1 MGMSESEARVQATSE
16 AAAPMSLIQDIY
28 TGVKSSEEQ
37 KLISGMKEF
46 YERNDTVVVGE
57 IEQLRAELG
66 NIEGWKSTK
75 EKAKQELESVPSD
88 VLERILKE
96 FSPFIKNL
104 PAGHSRGH
112 FLRDTSYLSLIMH
125 DSSIVNSDLVEIF
138 VGLLGGMYH
147 DIGNSVVDRYQEAK
161 RFSGHAEIG
170 AHLFG
175 EVSKGLIGDN
185 LRKMAQLA
193 IAGHTHY
200 LKDRTVT
207 KGTETKT
214 VKPYED
220 EVVDGNRISFW
231 WTRQSDRMDAQGPI
245 MDVRH
250 MVTKAE
256 PTEDFDGKEFHA
268 TWDNPSDDFKH
279 QFTPTLRTNE
289 ERANEPKPK
298 NTMNVLEHVTM
309 FANSNFNPDL
319 PYAKHDNALYK
330 DMVSKA
336 ADEQKEFVHKAATE
350 FPQLTPEARDAAFR
364 RYFRLVS
371 VIEPADN
378 TEDAIQKM
386 KSKFKLLPENDQDKW
401 AGAFDVLTKKLYPQ
415 MHKRI
420 KGVLD
425 APIVKIN
432 ERGQTGASRVQD
444 ILDNHLQVLS
454 RDIWNLF
461 DPSKIAA

>member
-1 MGMSESEARVQATSE
+1 MSESEARVQSASE
-16 AAAPMSLIQDIY
+16 AITPTALVQDIY
-28 TGVKSSEEQ
+28 AGVKSPEDQ
-37 KLISGMKEF
+37 KKITDMKDF
-46 YERNDTVVVGE
+46 YEKNDGVVVGE
-57 IEQLRAELG
+57 IEQLRTEVG
-66 NIEGWKSTK
+66 SIEGWKQTK
-75 EKAKQELESVPSD
+75 EKAKQELESVPPD
-88 VLERILKE
+88 VLERILKQ
-96 FSPFIKNL
+96 FAPFIKNL

-125 DSSIVNSDLVEIF
+125 DTSVSNNDPVEIF

-185 LRKMAQLA
+185 LRKLAQLT

-200 LKDRTVT
+200 LKDRTVV
-207 KGTETKT
+207 KGQETRT

-220 EVVDGNRISFW
+220 EVVDGNRIAFW

-268 TWDNPSDDFKH
+268 TWDNPNDDFKH
-279 QFTPTLRTNE
+279 QFTPRLRTND
-289 ERANEPKPK
+289 ERTKEPKPK

-309 FANSNFNPDL
+309 FADSNFNPDL
-319 PYAKHDNALYK
+319 PYAKHDNQLYK
-330 DMVSKA
+330 EMVSKA
-336 ADEQKEFVHKAATE
+336 ADEQKEFVNAAATGA
-350 FPQLTPEARDAAFR
+350 PQLTPEARDAAFR
-364 RYFRLVS
+364 RYFRMVRT
-371 VIEPADN
+371 IEPADN
-378 TEDAIQKM
+378 TDDAIHKM
-386 KSKFKLLPENDQDKW
+386 MDKFKLLPEEEQDKW
-401 AGAFDVLTKKLYPQ
+401 AGAFDILTRKLYPQ

-432 ERGQTGASRVQD
+432 ERGQTGAARVQD
-444 ILDNHLQVLS
+444 ILDNHLQVLG
-454 RDIWNLF
+454 REIWNQF
-461 DPSKIAA
+461 DPSKLAA

>member
-1 MGMSESEARVQATSE
+1 MSESEVKVQAPEVLTST
-16 AAAPMSLIQDIY
+16 ALVQDIY
-28 TGVKSSEEQ
+28 TGIRTPEDQ
-37 KLISGMKEF
+37 KRISDMKEF
-46 YERNDTVVVGE
+46 YEKNDTAVVGQ
-57 IEQLRAELG
+57 IEQLRTEIG
-66 NIEGWKSTK
+66 TIEGWKQTK
-75 EKAKQELESVPSD
+75 EKAKQELESVPPD
-88 VLERILKE
+88 VLERILKQ

-104 PAGHSRGH
+104 PSGHSRGH

-125 DSSIVNSDLVEIF
+125 DLSVANNDPVEIF

-185 LRKMAQLA
+185 LRKLAQLA

-200 LKDRTVT
+200 LKDRTVV
-207 KGTETKT
+207 KGAETRT

-220 EVVDGNRISFW
+220 EVVDGNRIAFW

-245 MDVRH
+245 MDIRH

-279 QFTPTLRTNE
+279 QFTPVLRTND
-289 ERANEPKPK
+289 ERTKEPKPK

-336 ADEQKEFVHKAATE
+336 ADEQKEFVSKAATE
-350 FPQLTPEARDAAFR
+350 SPTLTPEARAEAFK
-364 RYFRLVS
+364 RYFQLVRA
-371 VIEPADN
+371 IEPADN
-378 TEDAIQKM
+378 TEGAVQKM
-386 KSKFKLLPENDQDKW
+386 QSKFALLSVEDQNKW
-401 AGAFDVLTKKLYPQ
+401 AGAFDVLTRKLYPQ

-432 ERGQTGASRVQD
+432 ERGQTGAARVQD
-444 ILDNHLQVLS
+444 ILDNHLQVLA
-454 RDIWNLF
+454 RDIWNQF